1 MGKPKRC
8 MPNHP
13 NRSKRASGPV
23 RAPSPADVVLLRSL
37 VERTRDAGITDAQ
50 RYCAKQLHTS
60 LRAWQQWERGERR
73 MHPAFYELAR
83 IRLELE

>member
-1 MGKPKRC
+1 

-13 NRSKRASGPV
+13 NRSTRASGPG
-23 RAPSPADVVLLRSL
+23 RTPTPTDVVLLRSL
-37 VERTRDAGITDAQ
+37 AERTRGAGITDAQ
-50 RYCAKQLHTS
+50 RYCAEQLHTS

-83 IRLELE
+83 IKIVPPYA